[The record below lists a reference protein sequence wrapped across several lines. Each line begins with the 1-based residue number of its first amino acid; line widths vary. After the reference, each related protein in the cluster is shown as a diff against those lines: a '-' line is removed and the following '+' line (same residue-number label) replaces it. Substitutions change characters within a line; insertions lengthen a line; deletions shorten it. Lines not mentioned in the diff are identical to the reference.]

1 MKNNKYEFAVLVDGK
16 YIKEYEHGAD
26 TYIEGRK
33 GSTYELYF
41 KNNTSNRVEVI
52 FSVDGLSIMDGKTA
66 SDKSEGYIVNAYNSI
81 KVPGWKIN
89 SQKVAQFQFQPQN
102 DKANT
107 TYVEL
112 LAEEG
117 FNVDTG
123 NQGVIGCLVF
133 VEKEKQIQAYPYYPY
148 YPPFSRPR
156 NPWYFDNLNPVYIG
170 DSISYGGVAG
180 VASAGANPLSQQ
192 TYNTMTSASLSKGSI
207 TRSVG
212 QNNIQITAS
221 SAMEETSMGTSF
233 GNDKKFETV
242 MVEFE
247 RNSNHDW
254 ISVINY
260 DTIQGLRK
268 RGVLF
273 FNSPKAKA
281 FPKFKDEGCPI
292 PSRR

>member
-1 MKNNKYEFAVLVDGK
+1 MKNNKYEFAVLVDDK
-16 YIKEYEHGAD
+16 NIKEYEHGVD

-41 KNNTSNRVEVI
+41 KNNTYNRVEVI
-52 FSVDGLSIMDGKTA
+52 FSVDGLSVIDGKTA
-66 SDKSEGYIVNAYNSI
+66 SEKSEGYIVNAYNSI

-102 DKANT
+102 DKSNT

-123 NQGVIGCLVF
+123 NQGVIGCMVF
-133 VEKEKQIQAYPYYPY
+133 VENPKQNHYPHYYPF
-148 YPPFSRPR
+148 P
-156 NPWYFDNLNPVYIG
+156 NDPWRTNHWYSKYIG
-170 DSISYGGVAG
+170 DSISYGGV
-180 VASAGANPLSQQ
+180 VSLSQQ
-192 TYNTMTSASLSKGSI
+192 NYDAMSSASLSKRSI
-207 TRSVG
+207 SRSVE
-212 QNNIQITAS
+212 QNNMQITTS
-221 SAMEETSMGTSF
+221 SFFPMEETSMGTSF
-233 GNDKKFETV
+233 GDDKKFETV

-247 RNSNHDW
+247 RNSNYDW

-268 RGVLF
+268 RGVLV

-281 FPKFKDEGCPI
+281 FPNFKDEGCPI